1 MKKLLGFAILGLSL
15 CGPAHAQRVMSGS
28 AGITSSGIGA
38 TGGGGAAGGAVGG
51 AGTVTFRTLPSY
63 PRAQLEMLNVSGGD
77 PSFLPSS
84 FVQFEQGI
92 AEGEAALAVRRKTLG
107 DVASENRS
115 AKKPKAQLMLTQDH
129 AGNAVIERR

>member
-28 AGITSSGIGA
+28 AGITGNGTGA
-38 TGGGGAAGGAVGG
+38 MSGGGVGGGAVGG
-51 AGTVTFRTLPSY
+51 AGTVAFRTLPSY
-63 PRAQLEMLNVSGGD
+63 PRAQLGMLDVSGGD

-92 AEGEAALAVRRKTLG
+92 AEGEAALAVRHKTLG

-115 AKKPKAQLMLTQDH
+115 AKKPKAQLMLTQDRF
-129 AGNAVIERR
+129 GNAVIERK